1 MAQESRLVVVID
13 SQNAERN
20 ARNLGNELVS
30 IERKGEFASKSM
42 DSLSVATR
50 ALAGHMA
57 GLVTVGAAISKM
69 DTYTGLQNRLKLVT
83 NNQAELNKAT
93 EDTFQI
99 AQKTYSA
106 WDSVLQVYQRFSDNA
121 KTLNLTMDDTARL
134 TETVS
139 KAVAISGAS
148 AEAADAALV
157 QFGQALASGTLRGEE
172 LNSVMEQTPALA
184 KAIAKGMGIT
194 VGELRSV
201 AAEGKITSQEIVKAL
216 RNVQD
221 EVDALFAKT
230 DITIGQSLTL
240 LNNEITKF
248 VGEAGK
254 GSGAAQALSGSIQLL
269 ANNLNLIADSAFAI
283 GIGLMTK
290 AVLTKTVAVQAS
302 IAASTK
308 QVFAT
313 IAERNANIAAAK
325 AEVESAL
332 AEAQSTQVTLTN
344 IKATHAQ
351 IMAEIELEKVRL
363 KAQITEQ
370 GRTATI
376 TRMAQLGRLQAQV
389 ALEVA
394 AAETAQ
400 SASSARLSAAL
411 TAQSVA
417 TSRLALAKS
426 ALMAIFSPMGLAI
439 AATAA
444 SFYLLSSSSDEV
456 KESLATQS
464 DSVSDLTD
472 KYIKLNTVQALTEGV
487 RLRKEIEQQ
496 NDAIDDASGAI
507 KRFAYIQKE
516 LFKLSGSDYEDYQN
530 AIKSIATGASDAG
543 DLLKKM
549 ISSGRFSQTQ
559 IDKLIEFSSAVAESK
574 NKIEQGNTALKLLNA
589 TSGQHVEV
597 TAESIK
603 QLTIQTNLTK
613 VATQNFTDMK
623 TQMLDSLRAQ
633 VEFIRLN
640 GGSEEQVKSL
650 NKVIQAYSLNQI
662 SATDAVSKF
671 NSTAKVPVD
680 NIKKLQEYAIKTDQS
695 KIALNQANAEL
706 KKQNDLRNEYLKQH
720 QTVLGAQQGETNE
733 LNNQVAAQEKLN
745 KLRDNANKDN
755 LKNDFLIKNTKA
767 FGGGEKGLDKARAA
781 SEFYTDNKIPMTRSL
796 TGQEYAI
803 FEAWYKK
810 QKEVKDLQE
819 SISESTRKQT
829 KEVEKQT
836 KEAAKQAVLLAG
848 NDEKSRNM
856 LRVYLA
862 FRNAGLGDKQ
872 ARVMTAQVGR
882 ETDFRNEA
890 MFGSHKDA
898 NNGYTNTGFLSW
910 QKSRSTKLMQSLQG
924 QGVLDKNGKIQQ
936 TQDALDAM
944 AKHAVQEAMT
954 DKSYSKSKAALLNDD
969 LDYRSLERIVAK
981 NLVGWDYDGKKL
993 GKAKASQ
1000 HLAKQD
1006 SYYNQLSKILGD
1018 NPEAVSKAIGDLSKL
1033 EDEAYKARAKT
1044 LEEVKQLQ
1052 ATYDS
1057 ETVARSKKREEE
1069 INKAT
1074 ILGQSNLI
1082 PKINERYDAEDKLA
1096 QKQFDFEVN
1105 GYKWTEEQKLDYT
1118 YETNSLRL
1126 VAEGKLSEDQRKVA
1140 LDGLKLQKQ
1149 QELGLLKLAQE
1160 QRLFQARLS
1169 LLSETQAMQERYR
1182 LEREEIHKNTKLS
1195 IEERQKL
1202 IALSKANQDKET
1214 RDKVNNAV
1222 QNWGGIQADMN
1233 GTGEFFRQDQE
1244 RFSRLNA
1251 ANDLADSQFAAT
1263 DLNEQNS
1270 LDGLNAQFEAGLI
1283 KQQDYE
1289 NQKTAIIQAAQD
1301 QRNQIAAEHA
1311 KNVQDIEDK
1320 YQQDRLNTQI
1330 AFGGQMMGSLT
1341 SMFGSMFG
1349 EQSKAYKIM
1358 FAADK
1363 AYAIA
1368 AAGIAI
1374 QQNIAAAS
1382 KAGFPL
1388 NIPLI
1393 AGAVAQGAS
1402 IIANIRA
1409 IKDQGFADGG
1419 YTGSGRKY
1427 EPAGIVHKGE
1437 VVWSQEDIKRWGGV
1451 GLVENM
1457 RKSANPEA
1465 FINNHA
1471 INNTSAENVF
1481 NRSFLSSKA
1490 FNDNQNISN
1499 IFNRPTRE
1507 NQIIVNAF
1515 KPSKDAASRSEDV
1528 QSITN
1533 QYAGNNTS
1541 FSEVLDKSIQSSK
1554 SFNASKSIISSLS
1567 NSKVLN
1573 SNVSNSTVQNAEKE
1587 LLKEVSIFKDNGFAD
1602 GGYTGKGKKYE
1613 IAGAVH
1619 KGEIV
1624 WSQDDIKK
1632 WGGVDKVE
1640 QMRRATSPE
1649 SFVSNYAQNHT
1660 TFESILNRAN
1670 QSSRIFNQSKEISN
1684 IFNKSVQDDQII
1696 YKGNGNV
1703 PTSATSDLYHD
1714 GKVYFSSN
1722 GLVQDRSNL
1731 DDVQDFTLGR
1741 TSRPQAEIMPSIEP
1755 STPTINFKIEVI
1767 NQVSGATVE
1776 AEQLDEQTVRIIV
1789 TDELDKQL
1797 PRKVPKLVS
1806 DQIANPNSTISRSLT
1821 ENTTARRNRT

>member
-1 MAQESRLVVVID
+1 MAQESRLVVVVD
-13 SQNAERN
+13 SQNAVRN
-20 ARNLGNELVS
+20 AKALADEMSKITEKGDSATRTSKELGNQINITNNIVQKFNTTVNNSSSVVSKTSEVTKQATQQVQKYGQEIKTTTQELDKQ
-30 IERKGEFASKSM
+30 EKSAR
-42 DSLSVATR
+42 SYSTAIKS
-50 ALAGHMA
+50 LAGYMA
-57 GLVTVGAAISKM
+57 GLVTINAAINNM

-184 KAIAKGMGIT
+184 KAIAQGMGIT
-194 VGELRSV
+194 VGELRSI
-201 AAEGKITSQEIVKAL
+201 AAEGKITSQAIVKAL
-216 RNVQD
+216 RTVESD
-221 EVDALFAKT
+221 VDALFAKT

-254 GSGAAQALSGSIQLL
+254 GSGAAQVLAGSIQTL
-269 ANNLNLIADSAFAI
+269 ASNLDLIADGALVV
-283 GIGLMTK
+283 GIGYITRAILMKST
-290 AVLTKTVAVQAS
+290 AVKEGMTSTLASRQAS
-302 IAASTK
+302 VLNAQAEYAEATAAL
-308 QVFAT
+308 
-313 IAERNANIAAAK
+313 NAAK
-325 AEVESAL
+325 AHL
-332 AEAQSTQVTLTN
+332 ANVR
-344 IKATHAQ
+344 ATS
-351 IMAEIELEKVRL
+351 
-363 KAQITEQ
+363 
-370 GRTATI
+370 
-376 TRMAQLGRLQAQV
+376 
-389 ALEVA
+389 
-394 AAETAQ
+394 AETQ
-400 SASSARLSAAL
+400 
-411 TAQSVA
+411 
-417 TSRLALAKS
+417 AK
-426 ALMAIFSPMGLAI
+426 FG
-439 AATAA
+439 ATAA
-444 SFYLLSSSSDEV
+444 
-456 KESLATQS
+456 ATRYAQAQAA
-464 DSVSDLTD
+464 VTAATNVQTAAQ
-472 KYIKLNTVQALTEGV
+472 IKLNTATLIAGRLAKGAFGLIGGWAGVATLGVMGLAAAYSYFNNKAEEAKQKLAEQAKVAEKADEELKKLTGNDKAKAVNDLTTAFNKQNEALEKSSRAVGSALIDIENYARGNREVEKISQEARTGTISYTEAIERLNKIKLPADLYENLKKQAAQYDENASKASLSAEKLKLFGV
-487 RLRKEIEQQ
+487 EVSLAGNK
-496 NDAIDDASGAI
+496 A
-507 KRFAYIQKE
+507 
-516 LFKLSGSDYEDYQN
+516 QN
-530 AIKSIATGASDAG
+530 AAAQHQKQADA
-543 DLLKKM
+543 L
-549 ISSGRFSQTQ
+549 
-559 IDKLIEFSSAVAESK
+559 
-574 NKIEQGNTALKLLNA
+574 GNTATEAEKATKALQDYQAKQKDSVIDSIYKSGWLDKGYTVAQANAILELQKAKGMSAILSKDEIDSALRNLKIIEAQQEREDKLTEAKRKQTQEIEKQAKLTKRLVGISGQSGIGTGPHLDVRYGGSMSGQKVSNEHLARLQAGGKPLSSYKISSNYGPRQAPTKGASSFHKGIDFSMPEGTPITTNVAVKDIKTWYDSKGGGYVSEVIFEDGVSLKLLHQSPKMQSKVKGGASKGSDKAAGDIQSQLDRQLDAQRSLEN
-589 TSGQHVEV
+589 EV
-597 TAESIK
+597 ASEVQRIQNNLKVRLEDVDKAGFSPERTAEIK
-603 QLTIQTNLTK
+603 
-613 VATQNFTDMK
+613 
-623 TQMLDSLRAQ
+623 
-633 VEFIRLN
+633 
-640 GGSEEQVKSL
+640 
-650 NKVIQAYSLNQI
+650 
-662 SATDAVSKF
+662 
-671 NSTAKVPVD
+671 
-680 NIKKLQEYAIKTDQS
+680 
-695 KIALNQANAEL
+695 AEL
-706 KKQNDLRNEYLKQH
+706 QRRADND
-720 QTVLGAQQGETNE
+720 V
-733 LNNQVAAQEKLN
+733 
-745 KLRDNANKDN
+745 D
-755 LKNDFLIKNTKA
+755 I
-767 FGGGEKGLDKARAA
+767 
-781 SEFYTDNKIPMTRSL
+781 
-796 TGQEYAI
+796 
-803 FEAWYKK
+803 
-810 QKEVKDLQE
+810 
-819 SISESTRKQT
+819 
-829 KEVEKQT
+829 
-836 KEAAKQAVLLAG
+836 AKQAI
-848 NDEKSRNM
+848 R
-856 LRVYLA
+856 
-862 FRNAGLGDKQ
+862 
-872 ARVMTAQVGR
+872 
-882 ETDFRNEA
+882 
-890 MFGSHKDA
+890 
-898 NNGYTNTGFLSW
+898 
-910 QKSRSTKLMQSLQG
+910 
-924 QGVLDKNGKIQQ
+924 
-936 TQDALDAM
+936 
-944 AKHAVQEAMT
+944 
-954 DKSYSKSKAALLNDD
+954 
-969 LDYRSLERIVAK
+969 
-981 NLVGWDYDGKKL
+981 
-993 GKAKASQ
+993 
-1000 HLAKQD
+1000 
-1006 SYYNQLSKILGD
+1006 
-1018 NPEAVSKAIGDLSKL
+1018 SKL
-1033 EDEAYKARAKT
+1033 EDYK
-1044 LEEVKQLQ
+1044 EF
-1052 ATYDS
+1052 
-1057 ETVARSKKREEE
+1057 
-1069 INKAT
+1069 
-1074 ILGQSNLI
+1074 
-1082 PKINERYDAEDKLA
+1082 
-1096 QKQFDFEVN
+1096 QK
-1105 GYKWTEEQKLDYT
+1105 TEEQLLEESFNRKKFNAAHDI
-1118 YETNSLRL
+1118 E
-1126 VAEGKLSEDQRKVA
+1126 LSKSEQKQA
-1140 LDGLKLQKQ
+1140 IELLEQQKQ

-1182 LEREEIHKNTKLS
+1182 LEREEILKNTKLS

-1233 GTGEFFRQDQE
+1233 GTSEFFRQDQE

-1251 ANDLADSQFAAT
+1251 ANDLADSQYAAT
-1263 DLNEQNS
+1263 DLDEKNG
-1270 LDGLNAQFEAGLI
+1270 LDNLNAQMEAGLI
-1283 KQQDYE
+1283 KQQDFE
-1289 NQKTAIIQAAQD
+1289 NRKTAIIQAAQD
-1301 QRNQIAAEHA
+1301 QRNQIAAEYA
-1311 KNVQDIEDK
+1311 QNAQDIEDK
-1320 YQQDRLNTQI
+1320 YQQDRLNTII
-1330 AFGGQMMGSLT
+1330 AFGGNMMGSLT

-1382 KAGFPL
+1382 KVGFPL
-1388 NIPLI
+1388 NLPLI

-1419 YTGSGRKY
+1419 YTGSGGKY

-1437 VVWSQEDIKRWGGV
+1437 VVWSQEDIRRWGGV

-1499 IFNRPTRE
+1499 IFNQPTRE

-1731 DDVQDFTLGR
+1731 EDVQDFTISQA
-1741 TSRPQAEIMPSIEP
+1741 SRPQAEIMPSIEP

-1789 TDELDKQL
+1789 KDELDKQL
-1797 PRKVPKLVS
+1797 PRTVPKLVS

>member
-1 MAQESRLVVVID
+1 MAQEARLVIVID
-13 SQNAERN
+13 SER
-20 ARNLGNELVS
+20 AKRTAQDLSVELDS
-30 IERKGEFASKSM
+30 ITKKGDFASKSM
-42 DSLSVATR
+42 DRMSVATR
-50 ALAGHMA
+50 ALAGYMA
-57 GLVTVGAAISKM
+57 GLLTVGSAISKM

-83 NNQAELNKAT
+83 NNQVELNKAT
-93 EDTFQI
+93 EDTFRI

-216 RNVQD
+216 KNVQD

-400 SASSARLSAAL
+400 SAASSRLSAAL

-549 ISSGRFSQTQ
+549 ISSGRFSQNQ

-589 TSGQHVEV
+589 TSRQHVEV

-671 NSTAKVPVD
+671 NSTAKIPAE
-680 NIKKLQEYAIKTDQS
+680 NIKGLQDHATKTDQS

-720 QTVLGAQQGETNE
+720 QTVLAAQQGETNE

-745 KLRDNANKDN
+745 KLRDNANKDI

-796 TGQEYAI
+796 TSQEAAI

-810 QKEVKDLQE
+810 QKEAKDLQE
-819 SISESTRKQT
+819 SITESSRKQT
-829 KEVEKQT
+829 KESEKKLKITQAELEVA
-836 KEAAKQAVLLAG
+836 KRSAALIESSGLGKYAESKGIPSSVIAGLLAQESQG
-848 NDEKSRNM
+848 IREAKSHTGAIGYFQTTSGYRKQNNMSVADSYDLEKSGKIVIDNIAK
-856 LRVYLA
+856 VYEKTGDLA
-862 FRNAGLGDKQ
+862 QAILSHNAGEGG
-872 ARVMTAQVGR
+872 ARQFTKTGKVKGSA
-882 ETDFRNEA
+882 ERNKEV
-890 MFGSHKDA
+890 SQ
-898 NNGYTNTGFLSW
+898 Y
-910 QKSRSTKLMQSLQG
+910 
-924 QGVLDKNGKIQQ
+924 
-936 TQDALDAM
+936 
-944 AKHAVQEAMT
+944 
-954 DKSYSKSKAALLNDD
+954 
-969 LDYRSLERIVAK
+969 VAK
-981 NLVGWDYDGKKL
+981 VSRYSDIIAGGVGKGGLSDGDSDRAY
-993 GKAKASQ
+993 GKQ
-1000 HLAKQD
+1000 
-1006 SYYNQLSKILGD
+1006 I
-1018 NPEAVSKAIGDLSKL
+1018 
-1033 EDEAYKARAKT
+1033 KAR
-1044 LEEVKQLQ
+1044 LELVKQGLNLQ
-1052 ATYDS
+1052 EQYEEEQAKRTK
-1057 ETVARSKKREEE
+1057 ARNEE
-1069 INKAT
+1069 INLAQQT
-1074 ILGQSNLI
+1074 GQTALI
-1082 PKINERYDAEDKLA
+1082 PKIKERYKAQDELAKL
-1096 QKQFDFEVN
+1096 QQDFEVN
-1105 GYKWTEEQKLDYT
+1105 GYKWTEKQKLEYT

-1140 LDGLKLQKQ
+1140 LGGLELQKQ

-1160 QRLFQARLS
+1160 QRLFQAEQFMLGEMERIKKRYALEYDEIS
-1169 LLSETQAMQERYR
+1169 KITDLEERRRKMSAFQADFIRNGVGNPTIDQYDTSSQFLKSTNYTKPKQTNMQVLDEDYAQTYQKLKDNLAAVLESEKASYQER
-1182 LEREEIHKNTKLS
+1182 LEA
-1195 IEERQKL
+1195 ERVFKEARQQMDNEYHL
-1202 IALSKANQDKET
+1202 KAIDARKADHDSQLQLYSQMISSASST
-1214 RDKVNNAV
+1214 
-1222 QNWGGIQADMN
+1222 WGGLTQIVKDAR
-1233 GTGEFFRQDQE
+1233 GEN
-1244 RFSRLNA
+1244 SRSFKAMFIAQQSFAIASAIISAHL
-1251 ANDLADSQFAAT
+1251 AAT
-1263 DLNEQNS
+1263 QVAADATIPFFGAKIAASTAMLAMGYAN
-1270 LDGLNAQFEAGLI
+1270 AGLI
-1283 KQQDYE
+1283 
-1289 NQKTAIIQAAQD
+1289 A
-1301 QRNQIAAEHA
+1301 
-1311 KNVQDIEDK
+1311 
-1320 YQQDRLNTQI
+1320 
-1330 AFGGQMMGSLT
+1330 GQT
-1341 SMFGSMFG
+1341 
-1349 EQSKAYKIM
+1349 I
-1358 FAADK
+1358 
-1363 AYAIA
+1363 
-1368 AAGIAI
+1368 
-1374 QQNIAAAS
+1374 
-1382 KAGFPL
+1382 AGF
-1388 NIPLI
+1388 
-1393 AGAVAQGAS
+1393 S
-1402 IIANIRA
+1402 
-1409 IKDQGFADGG
+1409 DGG
-1419 YTGSGRKY
+1419 FTGSGGKY
-1427 EPAGIVHKGE
+1427 QPAGIVHKGE
-1437 VVWSQEDIKRWGGV
+1437 IVWSQEDIKRWGGV
-1451 GLVENM
+1451 GLVEKM

-1465 FINNHA
+1465 FLNN
-1471 INNTSAENVF
+1471 
-1481 NRSFLSSKA
+1481 
-1490 FNDNQNISN
+1490 
-1499 IFNRPTRE
+1499 
-1507 NQIIVNAF
+1507 
-1515 KPSKDAASRSEDV
+1515 
-1528 QSITN
+1528 
-1533 QYAGNNTS
+1533 
-1541 FSEVLDKSIQSSK
+1541 
-1554 SFNASKSIISSLS
+1554 NAS
-1567 NSKVLN
+1567 
-1573 SNVSNSTVQNAEKE
+1573 
-1587 LLKEVSIFKDNGFAD
+1587 AD
-1602 GGYTGKGKKYE
+1602 S
-1613 IAGAVH
+1613 V
-1619 KGEIV
+1619 
-1624 WSQDDIKK
+1624 
-1632 WGGVDKVE
+1632 
-1640 QMRRATSPE
+1640 MRRAMMSSNAFIE
-1649 SFVSNYAQNHT
+1649 SQKQAD
-1660 TFESILNRAN
+1660 
-1670 QSSRIFNQSKEISN
+1670 IFNQP
-1684 IFNKSVQDDQII
+1684 VQDTQII
-1696 YKGNGNV
+1696 YKGNRDTPKLASSGN
-1703 PTSATSDLYHD
+1703 SDLFHD

-1731 DDVQDFTLGR
+1731 DDVQDFTLGS

-1755 STPTINFKIEVI
+1755 ASPTINFKIEVI

-1789 TDELDKQL
+1789 KDELDKQL
-1797 PRKVPKLVS
+1797 PRTVPKLVS

>member
-1 MAQESRLVVVID
+1 MAQEARLVIVID
-13 SQNAERN
+13 SER
-20 ARNLGNELVS
+20 AKRTAQDLSVELDS
-30 IERKGEFASKSM
+30 ITKKGDFASKSM
-42 DSLSVATR
+42 DRMSVATR
-50 ALAGHMA
+50 ALAGYMA
-57 GLVTVGAAISKM
+57 GLLTVGSAISKM

-83 NNQAELNKAT
+83 NNQVELNKAT
-93 EDTFQI
+93 EDTFRI

-216 RNVQD
+216 KNVQD

-400 SASSARLSAAL
+400 SAASSRLSAAL

-549 ISSGRFSQTQ
+549 ISSGRFSQNQ

-589 TSGQHVEV
+589 TSRQHVEV

-671 NSTAKVPVD
+671 NSTAKIPAE
-680 NIKKLQEYAIKTDQS
+680 NIKGLQDHATKTDQS

-720 QTVLGAQQGETNE
+720 QTVLAAQQGETNE

-745 KLRDNANKDN
+745 KLRDNANKDI

-796 TGQEYAI
+796 TSQEAAI

-810 QKEVKDLQE
+810 QKEAKDLQE
-819 SISESTRKQT
+819 SITESSRKQT
-829 KEVEKQT
+829 KESEKKLKITQAELEVA
-836 KEAAKQAVLLAG
+836 KRSAALIESSGLGKYAESKGIPSSVIAGLLAQESQG
-848 NDEKSRNM
+848 IREAKSHTGAIGYFQTTSGYRKQNNMSVADSYDLEKSGKIVIDNIAK
-856 LRVYLA
+856 VYEKTGDLA
-862 FRNAGLGDKQ
+862 QAILSHNAGEGG
-872 ARVMTAQVGR
+872 ARQFTKTGKVKGSA
-882 ETDFRNEA
+882 ERNKEV
-890 MFGSHKDA
+890 SQ
-898 NNGYTNTGFLSW
+898 Y
-910 QKSRSTKLMQSLQG
+910 
-924 QGVLDKNGKIQQ
+924 
-936 TQDALDAM
+936 
-944 AKHAVQEAMT
+944 
-954 DKSYSKSKAALLNDD
+954 
-969 LDYRSLERIVAK
+969 VAK
-981 NLVGWDYDGKKL
+981 VSRYSDIIAGGVGKGGLSDGDSDRAY
-993 GKAKASQ
+993 GKQ
-1000 HLAKQD
+1000 
-1006 SYYNQLSKILGD
+1006 I
-1018 NPEAVSKAIGDLSKL
+1018 
-1033 EDEAYKARAKT
+1033 KAR
-1044 LEEVKQLQ
+1044 LELVKQGLNLQ
-1052 ATYDS
+1052 EQYEEEQAKRTK
-1057 ETVARSKKREEE
+1057 ARNEE
-1069 INKAT
+1069 INLAQQT
-1074 ILGQSNLI
+1074 GQTALI
-1082 PKINERYDAEDKLA
+1082 PKIKERYKAQDELAKL
-1096 QKQFDFEVN
+1096 QQDFEVN
-1105 GYKWTEEQKLDYT
+1105 GYKWTEKQKLEYT

-1140 LDGLKLQKQ
+1140 LGGLELQKQ

-1160 QRLFQARLS
+1160 QRLFQAEQFMLGEMERIKKRYALEYDEIS
-1169 LLSETQAMQERYR
+1169 KITDLEERRRKMSAFQADFIRNGVGNPTIDQYDTSSQFLKSTNYTKPKQTNMQVLDEDYAQTYQKLKDNLAAVLESEKASYQER
-1182 LEREEIHKNTKLS
+1182 LEA
-1195 IEERQKL
+1195 ERVFKEARQQMDNEYHL
-1202 IALSKANQDKET
+1202 KAIDARKADHDSQLQLYSQMISSASST
-1214 RDKVNNAV
+1214 
-1222 QNWGGIQADMN
+1222 WGGLTQIVKDAR
-1233 GTGEFFRQDQE
+1233 GEN
-1244 RFSRLNA
+1244 SRSFKAMFIAQQSFAIASAIISAHL
-1251 ANDLADSQFAAT
+1251 AAT
-1263 DLNEQNS
+1263 QVAADATIPFFGAKIAASTAMLAMGYAN
-1270 LDGLNAQFEAGLI
+1270 AGLI
-1283 KQQDYE
+1283 
-1289 NQKTAIIQAAQD
+1289 A
-1301 QRNQIAAEHA
+1301 
-1311 KNVQDIEDK
+1311 
-1320 YQQDRLNTQI
+1320 
-1330 AFGGQMMGSLT
+1330 GQT
-1341 SMFGSMFG
+1341 
-1349 EQSKAYKIM
+1349 I
-1358 FAADK
+1358 
-1363 AYAIA
+1363 
-1368 AAGIAI
+1368 
-1374 QQNIAAAS
+1374 
-1382 KAGFPL
+1382 AGF
-1388 NIPLI
+1388 
-1393 AGAVAQGAS
+1393 S
-1402 IIANIRA
+1402 
-1409 IKDQGFADGG
+1409 DGG
-1419 YTGSGRKY
+1419 FTGSGGKY
-1427 EPAGIVHKGE
+1427 QPAGIVHKGE
-1437 VVWSQEDIKRWGGV
+1437 IVWSQEDIKRWGGV
-1451 GLVENM
+1451 GLVEKM

-1465 FINNHA
+1465 FLNN
-1471 INNTSAENVF
+1471 
-1481 NRSFLSSKA
+1481 
-1490 FNDNQNISN
+1490 
-1499 IFNRPTRE
+1499 
-1507 NQIIVNAF
+1507 
-1515 KPSKDAASRSEDV
+1515 
-1528 QSITN
+1528 
-1533 QYAGNNTS
+1533 
-1541 FSEVLDKSIQSSK
+1541 
-1554 SFNASKSIISSLS
+1554 NAS
-1567 NSKVLN
+1567 
-1573 SNVSNSTVQNAEKE
+1573 
-1587 LLKEVSIFKDNGFAD
+1587 AD
-1602 GGYTGKGKKYE
+1602 S
-1613 IAGAVH
+1613 V
-1619 KGEIV
+1619 
-1624 WSQDDIKK
+1624 
-1632 WGGVDKVE
+1632 
-1640 QMRRATSPE
+1640 MRRAMMSSNAFIE
-1649 SFVSNYAQNHT
+1649 SQK
-1660 TFESILNRAN
+1660 
-1670 QSSRIFNQSKEISN
+1670 QSDIFNQP
-1684 IFNKSVQDDQII
+1684 VQDTQII
-1696 YKGNGNV
+1696 YKGNRSV
-1703 PTSATSDLYHD
+1703 PITSSSASSDL
-1714 GKVYFSSN
+1714 
-1722 GLVQDRSNL
+1722 
-1731 DDVQDFTLGR
+1731 
-1741 TSRPQAEIMPSIEP
+1741 
-1755 STPTINFKIEVI
+1755 
-1767 NQVSGATVE
+1767 
-1776 AEQLDEQTVRIIV
+1776 
-1789 TDELDKQL
+1789 
-1797 PRKVPKLVS
+1797 
-1806 DQIANPNSTISRSLT
+1806 
-1821 ENTTARRNRT
+1821 

>member
-1 MAQESRLVVVID
+1 
-13 SQNAERN
+13 
-20 ARNLGNELVS
+20 
-30 IERKGEFASKSM
+30 
-42 DSLSVATR
+42 
-50 ALAGHMA
+50 
-57 GLVTVGAAISKM
+57 
-69 DTYTGLQNRLKLVT
+69 
-83 NNQAELNKAT
+83 
-93 EDTFQI
+93 
-99 AQKTYSA
+99 
-106 WDSVLQVYQRFSDNA
+106 
-121 KTLNLTMDDTARL
+121 
-134 TETVS
+134 
-139 KAVAISGAS
+139 
-148 AEAADAALV
+148 
-157 QFGQALASGTLRGEE
+157 
-172 LNSVMEQTPALA
+172 
-184 KAIAKGMGIT
+184 
-194 VGELRSV
+194 
-201 AAEGKITSQEIVKAL
+201 AEGKITSQEIVKAL
-216 RNVQD
+216 KNVQD

-400 SASSARLSAAL
+400 SAASSRLSAAL

-549 ISSGRFSQTQ
+549 ISSGRFSQNQ

-589 TSGQHVEV
+589 TSRQHVEV

-671 NSTAKVPVD
+671 NSTAKIPAE
-680 NIKKLQEYAIKTDQS
+680 NIKGLQDHATKTDQS

-720 QTVLGAQQGETNE
+720 QTVLAAQQGETNE

-745 KLRDNANKDN
+745 KLRDNANKDI

-796 TGQEYAI
+796 TSQEAAI

-810 QKEVKDLQE
+810 QKEAKDLQE
-819 SISESTRKQT
+819 SITESSRKQT
-829 KEVEKQT
+829 KESEKKLKITQAELEVA
-836 KEAAKQAVLLAG
+836 KRSAALIESSGLGKYAESKGIPSSVIAGLLAQESQG
-848 NDEKSRNM
+848 IREAKSHTGAIGYFQTTSGYRKQNNMSVADSYDLEKSGKIVIDNIAK
-856 LRVYLA
+856 VYEKTGDLA
-862 FRNAGLGDKQ
+862 QAILSHNAGEGG
-872 ARVMTAQVGR
+872 ARQFTKTGKVKGSA
-882 ETDFRNEA
+882 ERNKEV
-890 MFGSHKDA
+890 SQ
-898 NNGYTNTGFLSW
+898 Y
-910 QKSRSTKLMQSLQG
+910 
-924 QGVLDKNGKIQQ
+924 
-936 TQDALDAM
+936 
-944 AKHAVQEAMT
+944 
-954 DKSYSKSKAALLNDD
+954 
-969 LDYRSLERIVAK
+969 VAK
-981 NLVGWDYDGKKL
+981 VSRYSDIIAGGVGKGGLSDGDSDRAY
-993 GKAKASQ
+993 GKQ
-1000 HLAKQD
+1000 
-1006 SYYNQLSKILGD
+1006 I
-1018 NPEAVSKAIGDLSKL
+1018 
-1033 EDEAYKARAKT
+1033 KAR
-1044 LEEVKQLQ
+1044 LELVKQGLNLQ
-1052 ATYDS
+1052 EQYEEEQAKRTK
-1057 ETVARSKKREEE
+1057 ARNEE
-1069 INKAT
+1069 INLAQQT
-1074 ILGQSNLI
+1074 GQTALI
-1082 PKINERYDAEDKLA
+1082 PKIKERYKAQDELAKL
-1096 QKQFDFEVN
+1096 QQDFEVN
-1105 GYKWTEEQKLDYT
+1105 GYKWTEKQKLEYT

-1140 LDGLKLQKQ
+1140 LGGLELQKQ

-1160 QRLFQARLS
+1160 QRLFQAEQFMLGEMERIKKRYALEYDEIS
-1169 LLSETQAMQERYR
+1169 KITDLEERRRKMSAFQADFIRNGVGNPTIDQYDTSSQFLKSTNYTKPKQTNMQVLDEDYAQTYQKLKDNLAAVLESEKASYQER
-1182 LEREEIHKNTKLS
+1182 LEA
-1195 IEERQKL
+1195 ERVFKEARQQMDNEYHL
-1202 IALSKANQDKET
+1202 KAIDARKADHDSQLQLYSQMISSASST
-1214 RDKVNNAV
+1214 
-1222 QNWGGIQADMN
+1222 WGGLTQIVKDAR
-1233 GTGEFFRQDQE
+1233 GEN
-1244 RFSRLNA
+1244 SRSFKAMFIAQQSFAIASAIISAHL
-1251 ANDLADSQFAAT
+1251 AAT
-1263 DLNEQNS
+1263 QVAADATIPFFGAKIAASTAMLAMGYAN
-1270 LDGLNAQFEAGLI
+1270 AGLI
-1283 KQQDYE
+1283 
-1289 NQKTAIIQAAQD
+1289 A
-1301 QRNQIAAEHA
+1301 
-1311 KNVQDIEDK
+1311 
-1320 YQQDRLNTQI
+1320 
-1330 AFGGQMMGSLT
+1330 GQT
-1341 SMFGSMFG
+1341 
-1349 EQSKAYKIM
+1349 I
-1358 FAADK
+1358 
-1363 AYAIA
+1363 
-1368 AAGIAI
+1368 
-1374 QQNIAAAS
+1374 
-1382 KAGFPL
+1382 AGF
-1388 NIPLI
+1388 
-1393 AGAVAQGAS
+1393 S
-1402 IIANIRA
+1402 
-1409 IKDQGFADGG
+1409 DGG
-1419 YTGSGRKY
+1419 FTGSGGKY
-1427 EPAGIVHKGE
+1427 QPAGIVHKGE
-1437 VVWSQEDIKRWGGV
+1437 IVWSQEDIKRWGGV
-1451 GLVENM
+1451 GLVEKM

-1465 FINNHA
+1465 FLNN
-1471 INNTSAENVF
+1471 
-1481 NRSFLSSKA
+1481 
-1490 FNDNQNISN
+1490 
-1499 IFNRPTRE
+1499 
-1507 NQIIVNAF
+1507 
-1515 KPSKDAASRSEDV
+1515 
-1528 QSITN
+1528 
-1533 QYAGNNTS
+1533 
-1541 FSEVLDKSIQSSK
+1541 
-1554 SFNASKSIISSLS
+1554 NAS
-1567 NSKVLN
+1567 
-1573 SNVSNSTVQNAEKE
+1573 
-1587 LLKEVSIFKDNGFAD
+1587 AD
-1602 GGYTGKGKKYE
+1602 S
-1613 IAGAVH
+1613 V
-1619 KGEIV
+1619 
-1624 WSQDDIKK
+1624 
-1632 WGGVDKVE
+1632 
-1640 QMRRATSPE
+1640 MRRAMMSSNAFIE
-1649 SFVSNYAQNHT
+1649 SQK
-1660 TFESILNRAN
+1660 
-1670 QSSRIFNQSKEISN
+1670 QSDIFNQP
-1684 IFNKSVQDDQII
+1684 VQDTQII
-1696 YKGNGNV
+1696 YKGNRSV
-1703 PTSATSDLYHD
+1703 PITSSSASSDLFHD

-1741 TSRPQAEIMPSIEP
+1741 TSRPQAEIMPSIEQ
-1755 STPTINFKIEVI
+1755 SSPTINFKIEVV

-1776 AEQLDEQTVRIIV
+1776 AEQLDEKTVRIIV

-1821 ENTTARRNRT
+1821 ENTTARRNR

>member
-1 MAQESRLVVVID
+1 MAQESRLVIVID

-201 AAEGKITSQEIVKAL
+201 AGEGKITSQEIVKAL
-216 RNVQD
+216 RNVESD
-221 EVDALFAKT
+221 VDALFAKT
-230 DITIGQSLTL
+230 DITIRQSLTL

-254 GSGAAQALSGSIQLL
+254 GSGAAQVLAGSVQTL
-269 ANNLNLIADSAFAI
+269 ASNLDLIADGALVV
-283 GIGLMTK
+283 GIGYITRAILMKSAAIKEGMASTL
-290 AVLTKTVAVQAS
+290 ASRQAS
-302 IAASTK
+302 VLNAQAEYAEATAAL
-308 QVFAT
+308 
-313 IAERNANIAAAK
+313 NAAK
-325 AEVESAL
+325 AHL
-332 AEAQSTQVTLTN
+332 ANVRATN
-344 IKATHAQ
+344 
-351 IMAEIELEKVRL
+351 
-363 KAQITEQ
+363 
-370 GRTATI
+370 
-376 TRMAQLGRLQAQV
+376 
-389 ALEVA
+389 
-394 AAETAQ
+394 AETQ
-400 SASSARLSAAL
+400 
-411 TAQSVA
+411 
-417 TSRLALAKS
+417 AK
-426 ALMAIFSPMGLAI
+426 FG
-439 AATAA
+439 ATAA
-444 SFYLLSSSSDEV
+444 
-456 KESLATQS
+456 ATRYAQAQAA
-464 DSVSDLTD
+464 VTAATNAQTAAQ
-472 KYIKLNTVQALTEGV
+472 IKLNTATSIAGRLAKGAFGLIGGWAGVATLGVMGLAAAYSYFNNKAEEAKQKLAEQAKVAEKADEELKKLTGNDKAKAVNDLTTAFNAQNKALEKSSRAVGSALIDIENYARGNREV
-487 RLRKEIEQQ
+487 EKISQEARTGTISYTEAIERLNKIKLPTDLYENLKKQAAQ
-496 NDAIDDASGAI
+496 YDDNASKASLS
-507 KRFAYIQKE
+507 AE
-516 LFKLSGSDYEDYQN
+516 KLKLLRVEVKLGGNEAQN
-530 AIKSIATGASDAG
+530 AAIQHQKQADA
-543 DLLKKM
+543 L
-549 ISSGRFSQTQ
+549 
-559 IDKLIEFSSAVAESK
+559 
-574 NKIEQGNTALKLLNA
+574 GNTATEAEKA
-589 TSGQHVEV
+589 TKALQDYQAKQKDSVIDSIYKSGWLDKGY
-597 TAESIK
+597 T
-603 QLTIQTNLTK
+603 
-613 VATQNFTDMK
+613 VA
-623 TQMLDSLRAQ
+623 
-633 VEFIRLN
+633 
-640 GGSEEQVKSL
+640 
-650 NKVIQAYSLNQI
+650 
-662 SATDAVSKF
+662 
-671 NSTAKVPVD
+671 
-680 NIKKLQEYAIKTDQS
+680 
-695 KIALNQANAEL
+695 QANAILEL
-706 KKQNDLRNEYLKQH
+706 QKAKGMSAILSKDEIDSALRNLKIIEE
-720 QTVLGAQQGETNE
+720 QQERE
-733 LNNQVAAQEKLN
+733 DKL
-745 KLRDNANKDN
+745 
-755 LKNDFLIKNTKA
+755 T
-767 FGGGEKGLDKARAA
+767 
-781 SEFYTDNKIPMTRSL
+781 
-796 TGQEYAI
+796 
-803 FEAWYKK
+803 EAK
-810 QKEVKDLQE
+810 
-819 SISESTRKQT
+819 R
-829 KEVEKQT
+829 KQT

-848 NDEKSRNM
+848 NNEQARNM
-856 LRVYLA
+856 LRVYQS

-981 NLVGWDYDGKKL
+981 NFVGWDYDGKKL

-1018 NPEAVSKAIGDLSKL
+1018 NPEAASKAIGDLSKF

-1082 PKINERYDAEDKLA
+1082 PKINERYDAEDKLS

-1182 LEREEIHKNTKLS
+1182 LEREEILKNTKLS

-1214 RDKVNNAV
+1214 RDKVNNAA

-1301 QRNQIAAEHA
+1301 QRNQIAAEYA
-1311 KNVQDIEDK
+1311 KNAQDIEDK

-1419 YTGSGRKY
+1419 YTGSGGKY

-1437 VVWSQEDIKRWGGV
+1437 VVWSQEDIRRWGGV

-1471 INNTSAENVF
+1471 QNNTSIENVF

-1490 FNDNQNISN
+1490 FNDNKSISNISN
-1499 IFNRPTRE
+1499 
-1507 NQIIVNAF
+1507 
-1515 KPSKDAASRSEDV
+1515 
-1528 QSITN
+1528 
-1533 QYAGNNTS
+1533 
-1541 FSEVLDKSIQSSK
+1541 
-1554 SFNASKSIISSLS
+1554 LS

>member
-1 MAQESRLVVVID
+1 MAQEARLVIVID
-13 SQNAERN
+13 SER
-20 ARNLGNELVS
+20 AKRTAQDLSVELDS
-30 IERKGEFASKSM
+30 ITKKGDFASKSM
-42 DSLSVATR
+42 DRMSVATR
-50 ALAGHMA
+50 ALAGYMA
-57 GLVTVGAAISKM
+57 GLLTVGSAISKM

-83 NNQAELNKAT
+83 NNQVELNKAT
-93 EDTFQI
+93 EDTFRI

-216 RNVQD
+216 KNVQD

-400 SASSARLSAAL
+400 SAASSRISAAL

-549 ISSGRFSQTQ
+549 ISSGRFSQNQ

-589 TSGQHVEV
+589 TSRQHVEV

-671 NSTAKVPVD
+671 NSTAKIPAE
-680 NIKKLQEYAIKTDQS
+680 NIKGLQDHATKTDQS

-720 QTVLGAQQGETNE
+720 QTVLAAQQGETNE

-745 KLRDNANKDN
+745 KLRDNANKDI

-796 TGQEYAI
+796 TSQEAAI

-810 QKEVKDLQE
+810 QKEAKDLQE
-819 SISESTRKQT
+819 SITESSRKQT
-829 KEVEKQT
+829 KESEKKLKITQAELEVA
-836 KEAAKQAVLLAG
+836 KRSAALIESSGLGKYAESKGIPSSVIAGLLAQESQG
-848 NDEKSRNM
+848 IREAKSHTGAIGYFQTTSGYRKQNNMSVADSYDLEKSGKIVIDNIAK
-856 LRVYLA
+856 VYEKTGDLA
-862 FRNAGLGDKQ
+862 QAILSHNAGEGG
-872 ARVMTAQVGR
+872 ARQFTKTGKVKGSA
-882 ETDFRNEA
+882 ERNKEV
-890 MFGSHKDA
+890 SQ
-898 NNGYTNTGFLSW
+898 Y
-910 QKSRSTKLMQSLQG
+910 
-924 QGVLDKNGKIQQ
+924 
-936 TQDALDAM
+936 
-944 AKHAVQEAMT
+944 
-954 DKSYSKSKAALLNDD
+954 
-969 LDYRSLERIVAK
+969 VAK
-981 NLVGWDYDGKKL
+981 VSRYSDIIAGGVGKGGLSDGDSDRAY
-993 GKAKASQ
+993 GKQ
-1000 HLAKQD
+1000 
-1006 SYYNQLSKILGD
+1006 I
-1018 NPEAVSKAIGDLSKL
+1018 
-1033 EDEAYKARAKT
+1033 KAR
-1044 LEEVKQLQ
+1044 LELVKQGLNLQ
-1052 ATYDS
+1052 EQYEEEQAKRTK
-1057 ETVARSKKREEE
+1057 ARNEE
-1069 INKAT
+1069 INLAQQT
-1074 ILGQSNLI
+1074 GQTALI
-1082 PKINERYDAEDKLA
+1082 PKIKERYKAQDELAKL
-1096 QKQFDFEVN
+1096 QQDFEVN
-1105 GYKWTEEQKLDYT
+1105 GYKWTEKQKLEYT

-1140 LDGLKLQKQ
+1140 LGGLELQKQ

-1160 QRLFQARLS
+1160 QRLFQAEQFMLGEMERIKKRYALEYDEIS
-1169 LLSETQAMQERYR
+1169 KITDLEERRRKMSAFQADFIRNGVGNPTIDQYDTSSQFLKSTNYTKPKQTNMQVLDEDYAQTYQKLKDNLAAVLESEKASYQER
-1182 LEREEIHKNTKLS
+1182 LEA
-1195 IEERQKL
+1195 ERVFKEARQQMDNEYHL
-1202 IALSKANQDKET
+1202 KAIDARKADHDSQLQLYSQMISSASST
-1214 RDKVNNAV
+1214 
-1222 QNWGGIQADMN
+1222 WGGLTQIVKDAR
-1233 GTGEFFRQDQE
+1233 GEN
-1244 RFSRLNA
+1244 SRSFKAMFIAQQSFAIASAIISAHL
-1251 ANDLADSQFAAT
+1251 AAT
-1263 DLNEQNS
+1263 QVAADATIPFFGAKIAASTAMLAMGYAN
-1270 LDGLNAQFEAGLI
+1270 AGLI
-1283 KQQDYE
+1283 
-1289 NQKTAIIQAAQD
+1289 A
-1301 QRNQIAAEHA
+1301 
-1311 KNVQDIEDK
+1311 
-1320 YQQDRLNTQI
+1320 
-1330 AFGGQMMGSLT
+1330 GQT
-1341 SMFGSMFG
+1341 
-1349 EQSKAYKIM
+1349 I
-1358 FAADK
+1358 
-1363 AYAIA
+1363 
-1368 AAGIAI
+1368 
-1374 QQNIAAAS
+1374 
-1382 KAGFPL
+1382 AGF
-1388 NIPLI
+1388 
-1393 AGAVAQGAS
+1393 S
-1402 IIANIRA
+1402 
-1409 IKDQGFADGG
+1409 DGG
-1419 YTGSGRKY
+1419 FTGSGGKY
-1427 EPAGIVHKGE
+1427 QPAGIVHKGE
-1437 VVWSQEDIKRWGGV
+1437 IVWSQEDIKRWGGV
-1451 GLVENM
+1451 GLVEKM

-1465 FINNHA
+1465 FLNN
-1471 INNTSAENVF
+1471 
-1481 NRSFLSSKA
+1481 
-1490 FNDNQNISN
+1490 
-1499 IFNRPTRE
+1499 
-1507 NQIIVNAF
+1507 
-1515 KPSKDAASRSEDV
+1515 
-1528 QSITN
+1528 
-1533 QYAGNNTS
+1533 
-1541 FSEVLDKSIQSSK
+1541 
-1554 SFNASKSIISSLS
+1554 NAS
-1567 NSKVLN
+1567 
-1573 SNVSNSTVQNAEKE
+1573 
-1587 LLKEVSIFKDNGFAD
+1587 AD
-1602 GGYTGKGKKYE
+1602 S
-1613 IAGAVH
+1613 V
-1619 KGEIV
+1619 
-1624 WSQDDIKK
+1624 
-1632 WGGVDKVE
+1632 
-1640 QMRRATSPE
+1640 MRRAMMSSSAFIE
-1649 SFVSNYAQNHT
+1649 SQKQAD
-1660 TFESILNRAN
+1660 
-1670 QSSRIFNQSKEISN
+1670 IFNQP
-1684 IFNKSVQDDQII
+1684 VQDTQII
-1696 YKGNGNV
+1696 YKGNGSV
-1703 PTSATSDLYHD
+1703 PTAASSANSDLFHD

-1722 GLVQDRSNL
+1722 GIVQDRSNL

-1741 TSRPQAEIMPSIEP
+1741 TSRPQAEIMPSIEQ
-1755 STPTINFKIEVI
+1755 SSPTINFKIEVV

-1776 AEQLDEQTVRIIV
+1776 AEQLDEKTVRIIV

-1821 ENTTARRNRT
+1821 ENTTARRNR

>member
-1 MAQESRLVVVID
+1 MAQEARLVIVID
-13 SQNAERN
+13 SER
-20 ARNLGNELVS
+20 AKRTAQDLSVELDS
-30 IERKGEFASKSM
+30 ITKKGDFASKSM
-42 DSLSVATR
+42 DRMSVATR
-50 ALAGHMA
+50 ALAGYMA
-57 GLVTVGAAISKM
+57 GLLTVGSAISKM

-83 NNQAELNKAT
+83 NNQVELNKAT
-93 EDTFQI
+93 EDTFRI

-216 RNVQD
+216 KNVQD

-400 SASSARLSAAL
+400 SAASSRLSAAL

-549 ISSGRFSQTQ
+549 ISSGRFSQNQ

-589 TSGQHVEV
+589 TSRQHVEV

-671 NSTAKVPVD
+671 NSTAKIPAE
-680 NIKKLQEYAIKTDQS
+680 NIKGLQDHATKTDQS

-720 QTVLGAQQGETNE
+720 QTVLAAQQGETNE

-745 KLRDNANKDN
+745 KLRDNANKDI

-796 TGQEYAI
+796 TSQEAAI

-810 QKEVKDLQE
+810 QKEAKDLQE
-819 SISESTRKQT
+819 SITESSRKQT
-829 KEVEKQT
+829 KESEKKLKITQAELEVA
-836 KEAAKQAVLLAG
+836 KRSAALIESSGLGKYAESKGIPSSVIAGLLAQESQG
-848 NDEKSRNM
+848 IREAKSHTGAIGYFQTTSGYRKQNNMSVADSYDLEKSGKIVIDNIAK
-856 LRVYLA
+856 VYEKTGDLA
-862 FRNAGLGDKQ
+862 QAILSHNAGEGG
-872 ARVMTAQVGR
+872 ARQFTKTGKVKGSA
-882 ETDFRNEA
+882 ERNKEV
-890 MFGSHKDA
+890 SQ
-898 NNGYTNTGFLSW
+898 Y
-910 QKSRSTKLMQSLQG
+910 
-924 QGVLDKNGKIQQ
+924 
-936 TQDALDAM
+936 
-944 AKHAVQEAMT
+944 
-954 DKSYSKSKAALLNDD
+954 
-969 LDYRSLERIVAK
+969 VAK
-981 NLVGWDYDGKKL
+981 VSRYSDIIAGGVGKGGLSDGDSDRAY
-993 GKAKASQ
+993 GKQ
-1000 HLAKQD
+1000 
-1006 SYYNQLSKILGD
+1006 I
-1018 NPEAVSKAIGDLSKL
+1018 
-1033 EDEAYKARAKT
+1033 KAR
-1044 LEEVKQLQ
+1044 LELVKQGLNLQ
-1052 ATYDS
+1052 EQYEEEQAKRTK
-1057 ETVARSKKREEE
+1057 ARNEE
-1069 INKAT
+1069 INLAQQT
-1074 ILGQSNLI
+1074 GQTALI
-1082 PKINERYDAEDKLA
+1082 PKIKERYKAQDELAKL
-1096 QKQFDFEVN
+1096 QQDFEVN
-1105 GYKWTEEQKLDYT
+1105 GYKWTEKQKLEYT

-1140 LDGLKLQKQ
+1140 LGGLELQKQ

-1160 QRLFQARLS
+1160 QRLFQAEQFMLGEMERIKKRYALEYDEIS
-1169 LLSETQAMQERYR
+1169 KITDLEERRRKMSAFQADFIRNGVGNPTIDQYDTSSQFLKSTNYTKPKQTNMQVLDEDYAQTYQKLKDNLAAVLESEKASYQER
-1182 LEREEIHKNTKLS
+1182 LEA
-1195 IEERQKL
+1195 ERVFKEARQQMDNEYHL
-1202 IALSKANQDKET
+1202 KAIDARKADHDSQLQLYSQMISSASST
-1214 RDKVNNAV
+1214 
-1222 QNWGGIQADMN
+1222 WGGLTQIVKDAR
-1233 GTGEFFRQDQE
+1233 GEN
-1244 RFSRLNA
+1244 SRSFKAMFIAQQSFAIASAIISAHL
-1251 ANDLADSQFAAT
+1251 AAT
-1263 DLNEQNS
+1263 QVAADATIPFFGAKIAASTAMLAMGYAN
-1270 LDGLNAQFEAGLI
+1270 AGLI
-1283 KQQDYE
+1283 
-1289 NQKTAIIQAAQD
+1289 A
-1301 QRNQIAAEHA
+1301 
-1311 KNVQDIEDK
+1311 
-1320 YQQDRLNTQI
+1320 
-1330 AFGGQMMGSLT
+1330 GQT
-1341 SMFGSMFG
+1341 
-1349 EQSKAYKIM
+1349 I
-1358 FAADK
+1358 
-1363 AYAIA
+1363 
-1368 AAGIAI
+1368 
-1374 QQNIAAAS
+1374 
-1382 KAGFPL
+1382 AGF
-1388 NIPLI
+1388 
-1393 AGAVAQGAS
+1393 S
-1402 IIANIRA
+1402 
-1409 IKDQGFADGG
+1409 DGG
-1419 YTGSGRKY
+1419 FTGSGGKY
-1427 EPAGIVHKGE
+1427 QPAGIVHKGE
-1437 VVWSQEDIKRWGGV
+1437 IVWSQEDIKRWGGV
-1451 GLVENM
+1451 GLVEKM

-1465 FINNHA
+1465 FLNN
-1471 INNTSAENVF
+1471 
-1481 NRSFLSSKA
+1481 
-1490 FNDNQNISN
+1490 
-1499 IFNRPTRE
+1499 
-1507 NQIIVNAF
+1507 
-1515 KPSKDAASRSEDV
+1515 
-1528 QSITN
+1528 
-1533 QYAGNNTS
+1533 
-1541 FSEVLDKSIQSSK
+1541 
-1554 SFNASKSIISSLS
+1554 NAS
-1567 NSKVLN
+1567 
-1573 SNVSNSTVQNAEKE
+1573 
-1587 LLKEVSIFKDNGFAD
+1587 AD
-1602 GGYTGKGKKYE
+1602 S
-1613 IAGAVH
+1613 V
-1619 KGEIV
+1619 
-1624 WSQDDIKK
+1624 
-1632 WGGVDKVE
+1632 
-1640 QMRRATSPE
+1640 MRRAMMSSNAFIE
-1649 SFVSNYAQNHT
+1649 SQKQAD
-1660 TFESILNRAN
+1660 
-1670 QSSRIFNQSKEISN
+1670 IFNQP
-1684 IFNKSVQDDQII
+1684 VQDTQII
-1696 YKGNGNV
+1696 YKGNRDT
-1703 PTSATSDLYHD
+1703 PKLASSANSDLFHD

-1741 TSRPQAEIMPSIEP
+1741 TSRPQAEIMPSIEQ
-1755 STPTINFKIEVI
+1755 SSPTINFKIEVV

-1776 AEQLDEQTVRIIV
+1776 AEQLDEKTVRIIV

-1821 ENTTARRNRT
+1821 ENTTARRNR

>member
-1 MAQESRLVVVID
+1 MAQEARLVIVID
-13 SQNAERN
+13 SER
-20 ARNLGNELVS
+20 AKRTAQDLSVELDS
-30 IERKGEFASKSM
+30 ITKKGDFASKSM
-42 DSLSVATR
+42 DRMSVATR
-50 ALAGHMA
+50 ALAGYMA
-57 GLVTVGAAISKM
+57 GLLTVGSAISKM

-83 NNQAELNKAT
+83 NNQVELNKAT
-93 EDTFQI
+93 EDTFRI

-216 RNVQD
+216 KNVQD

-400 SASSARLSAAL
+400 SAASSRLSAAL

-549 ISSGRFSQTQ
+549 ISSGRFSQNQ

-589 TSGQHVEV
+589 TSRQHVEV

-671 NSTAKVPVD
+671 NSTAKIPAE
-680 NIKKLQEYAIKTDQS
+680 NIKGLQDHATKTDQS

-720 QTVLGAQQGETNE
+720 QTVLAAQQGETNE

-745 KLRDNANKDN
+745 KLRDNANKDI

-796 TGQEYAI
+796 TSQEAAI

-810 QKEVKDLQE
+810 QKEAKDLQE
-819 SISESTRKQT
+819 SITESSRKQT
-829 KEVEKQT
+829 KESEKKLKITQAELEVA
-836 KEAAKQAVLLAG
+836 KRSAALIESSGLGKYAESKGIPSSVIAGLLAQESQG
-848 NDEKSRNM
+848 IREAKSHTGAIGYFQTTSGYRKQNNMSVADSYDLEKSGKIVIDNIAK
-856 LRVYLA
+856 VYEKTGDLA
-862 FRNAGLGDKQ
+862 QAILSHNAGEGG
-872 ARVMTAQVGR
+872 ARQFTKTGKVKGSA
-882 ETDFRNEA
+882 ERNKEV
-890 MFGSHKDA
+890 SQ
-898 NNGYTNTGFLSW
+898 Y
-910 QKSRSTKLMQSLQG
+910 
-924 QGVLDKNGKIQQ
+924 
-936 TQDALDAM
+936 
-944 AKHAVQEAMT
+944 
-954 DKSYSKSKAALLNDD
+954 
-969 LDYRSLERIVAK
+969 VAK
-981 NLVGWDYDGKKL
+981 VSRYSDIIAGGVGKGGLSDGDSDRAY
-993 GKAKASQ
+993 GKQ
-1000 HLAKQD
+1000 
-1006 SYYNQLSKILGD
+1006 I
-1018 NPEAVSKAIGDLSKL
+1018 
-1033 EDEAYKARAKT
+1033 KAR
-1044 LEEVKQLQ
+1044 LELVKQGLNLQ
-1052 ATYDS
+1052 EQYEEEQAKRTK
-1057 ETVARSKKREEE
+1057 ARNEE
-1069 INKAT
+1069 INLAQQT
-1074 ILGQSNLI
+1074 GQTALI
-1082 PKINERYDAEDKLA
+1082 PKIKERYKAQDELAKL
-1096 QKQFDFEVN
+1096 QQDFEVN
-1105 GYKWTEEQKLDYT
+1105 GYKWTEKQKLEYT

-1140 LDGLKLQKQ
+1140 LGGLELQKQ

-1160 QRLFQARLS
+1160 QRLFQAEQFMLGEMERIKKRYALEYDEIS
-1169 LLSETQAMQERYR
+1169 KITDLEERRRKMSAFQADFIRNGVGNPTIDQYDTSSQFLKSTNYTKPKQTNMQVLDEDYAQTYQKLKDNLAAVLESEKASYQER
-1182 LEREEIHKNTKLS
+1182 LEA
-1195 IEERQKL
+1195 ERVFKEARQQMDNEYHL
-1202 IALSKANQDKET
+1202 KAIDARKADHDSQLQLYSQMISSASST
-1214 RDKVNNAV
+1214 
-1222 QNWGGIQADMN
+1222 WGGLTQIVKDAR
-1233 GTGEFFRQDQE
+1233 GEN
-1244 RFSRLNA
+1244 SRSFKAMFIAQQSFAIASAIISAHL
-1251 ANDLADSQFAAT
+1251 AAT
-1263 DLNEQNS
+1263 QVAADATIPFFGAKIAASTAMLAMGYAN
-1270 LDGLNAQFEAGLI
+1270 AGLI
-1283 KQQDYE
+1283 
-1289 NQKTAIIQAAQD
+1289 A
-1301 QRNQIAAEHA
+1301 
-1311 KNVQDIEDK
+1311 
-1320 YQQDRLNTQI
+1320 
-1330 AFGGQMMGSLT
+1330 GQT
-1341 SMFGSMFG
+1341 
-1349 EQSKAYKIM
+1349 I
-1358 FAADK
+1358 
-1363 AYAIA
+1363 
-1368 AAGIAI
+1368 
-1374 QQNIAAAS
+1374 
-1382 KAGFPL
+1382 AGF
-1388 NIPLI
+1388 
-1393 AGAVAQGAS
+1393 S
-1402 IIANIRA
+1402 
-1409 IKDQGFADGG
+1409 DGG
-1419 YTGSGRKY
+1419 FTGSGGKY
-1427 EPAGIVHKGE
+1427 QPAGIVHKGE

-1451 GLVENM
+1451 SVVESM
-1457 RKSANPEA
+1457 RQSNPSGYANGGYVS
-1465 FINNHA
+1465 NNQSDAIAIRRESRQFEA
-1471 INNTSAENVF
+1471 INSNQSQLNTNEKPINVYV
-1481 NRSFLSSKA
+1481 
-1490 FNDNQNISN
+1490 
-1499 IFNRPTRE
+1499 T
-1507 NQIIVNAF
+1507 VNADGT
-1515 KPSKDAASRSEDV
+1515 SKTETENDS
-1528 QSITN
+1528 
-1533 QYAGNNTS
+1533 
-1541 FSEVLDKSIQSSK
+1541 
-1554 SFNASKSIISSLS
+1554 
-1567 NSKVLN
+1567 
-1573 SNVSNSTVQNAEKE
+1573 
-1587 LLKEVSIFKDNGFAD
+1587 
-1602 GGYTGKGKKYE
+1602 
-1613 IAGAVH
+1613 
-1619 KGEIV
+1619 
-1624 WSQDDIKK
+1624 
-1632 WGGVDKVE
+1632 
-1640 QMRRATSPE
+1640 
-1649 SFVSNYAQNHT
+1649 
-1660 TFESILNRAN
+1660 
-1670 QSSRIFNQSKEISN
+1670 
-1684 IFNKSVQDDQII
+1684 
-1696 YKGNGNV
+1696 
-1703 PTSATSDLYHD
+1703 
-1714 GKVYFSSN
+1714 
-1722 GLVQDRSNL
+1722 
-1731 DDVQDFTLGR
+1731 
-1741 TSRPQAEIMPSIEP
+1741 
-1755 STPTINFKIEVI
+1755 
-1767 NQVSGATVE
+1767 
-1776 AEQLDEQTVRIIV
+1776 
-1789 TDELDKQL
+1789 KQL
-1797 PRKVPKLVS
+1797 GQMIGNAVR
-1806 DQIANPNSTISRSLT
+1806 TIIRQEQRQGGLLSK
-1821 ENTTARRNRT
+1821 

>member
-1 MAQESRLVVVID
+1 NVRAT
-13 SQNAERN
+13 NAE
-20 ARNLGNELVS
+20 
-30 IERKGEFASKSM
+30 
-42 DSLSVATR
+42 T
-50 ALAGHMA
+50 
-57 GLVTVGAAISKM
+57 
-69 DTYTGLQNRLKLVT
+69 
-83 NNQAELNKAT
+83 QAK
-93 EDTFQI
+93 
-99 AQKTYSA
+99 
-106 WDSVLQVYQRFSDNA
+106 
-121 KTLNLTMDDTARL
+121 
-134 TETVS
+134 
-139 KAVAISGAS
+139 
-148 AEAADAALV
+148 
-157 QFGQALASGTLRGEE
+157 FG
-172 LNSVMEQTPALA
+172 
-184 KAIAKGMGIT
+184 
-194 VGELRSV
+194 
-201 AAEGKITSQEIVKAL
+201 
-216 RNVQD
+216 
-221 EVDALFAKT
+221 
-230 DITIGQSLTL
+230 
-240 LNNEITKF
+240 
-248 VGEAGK
+248 
-254 GSGAAQALSGSIQLL
+254 
-269 ANNLNLIADSAFAI
+269 
-283 GIGLMTK
+283 
-290 AVLTKTVAVQAS
+290 
-302 IAASTK
+302 
-308 QVFAT
+308 
-313 IAERNANIAAAK
+313 
-325 AEVESAL
+325 
-332 AEAQSTQVTLTN
+332 
-344 IKATHAQ
+344 
-351 IMAEIELEKVRL
+351 
-363 KAQITEQ
+363 
-370 GRTATI
+370 
-376 TRMAQLGRLQAQV
+376 
-389 ALEVA
+389 
-394 AAETAQ
+394 
-400 SASSARLSAAL
+400 
-411 TAQSVA
+411 
-417 TSRLALAKS
+417 
-426 ALMAIFSPMGLAI
+426 
-439 AATAA
+439 ATAA
-444 SFYLLSSSSDEV
+444 
-456 KESLATQS
+456 ATRYAQAQAA
-464 DSVSDLTD
+464 VTAATNAQTAAQ
-472 KYIKLNTVQALTEGV
+472 IKLNTATSIAGRLAKGAFGLIGGWTGVATLGVMGLAAAYSYFNNKAEEAKQKLAEQAKVAEKADEELKKLTGNDKAKAVNDLTIAFNAQNKALEKSSRAVGSALIDIENYARGNREV
-487 RLRKEIEQQ
+487 EKISQEARTGTISYTEAIERLNKIKLPTDLYENLKKQAAQ
-496 NDAIDDASGAI
+496 YDDNASKASLS
-507 KRFAYIQKE
+507 AE
-516 LFKLSGSDYEDYQN
+516 KLKLLRVEVKLGGNEAQN
-530 AIKSIATGASDAG
+530 AAIQHQKQADA
-543 DLLKKM
+543 L
-549 ISSGRFSQTQ
+549 
-559 IDKLIEFSSAVAESK
+559 
-574 NKIEQGNTALKLLNA
+574 GNTATEAEKA
-589 TSGQHVEV
+589 TKALQDYQAKQKDSVIDSIYKSGWLDKGY
-597 TAESIK
+597 T
-603 QLTIQTNLTK
+603 
-613 VATQNFTDMK
+613 VA
-623 TQMLDSLRAQ
+623 
-633 VEFIRLN
+633 
-640 GGSEEQVKSL
+640 
-650 NKVIQAYSLNQI
+650 
-662 SATDAVSKF
+662 
-671 NSTAKVPVD
+671 
-680 NIKKLQEYAIKTDQS
+680 
-695 KIALNQANAEL
+695 QANAILEL
-706 KKQNDLRNEYLKQH
+706 QKAKGMSAILSKDEIDSALRNLKIIEE
-720 QTVLGAQQGETNE
+720 QQERE
-733 LNNQVAAQEKLN
+733 DKL
-745 KLRDNANKDN
+745 
-755 LKNDFLIKNTKA
+755 T
-767 FGGGEKGLDKARAA
+767 
-781 SEFYTDNKIPMTRSL
+781 
-796 TGQEYAI
+796 
-803 FEAWYKK
+803 EAK
-810 QKEVKDLQE
+810 
-819 SISESTRKQT
+819 R
-829 KEVEKQT
+829 KQT

-848 NDEKSRNM
+848 NNEQARNM
-856 LRVYLA
+856 LRVYQS

-898 NNGYTNTGFLSW
+898 NNGYNNTGFLSW

-954 DKSYSKSKAALLNDD
+954 DKSYSKSKAALLNED

-981 NLVGWDYDGKKL
+981 NFVGWDYDGKKL

-1018 NPEAVSKAIGDLSKL
+1018 NPEAASKAIGDLSKF

-1082 PKINERYDAEDKLA
+1082 PKINERYDAEDKLS

-1182 LEREEIHKNTKLS
+1182 LEREEILKNTKLS
-1195 IEERQKL
+1195 IAERQKL
-1202 IALSKANQDKET
+1202 IALSKATQEKET

-1233 GTGEFFRQDQE
+1233 GTSEFFRQDQE
-1244 RFSRLNA
+1244 RFNRLNA

-1270 LDGLNAQFEAGLI
+1270 LDGLDAQLEAGLI

-1289 NQKTAIIQAAQD
+1289 NQKTAIIQTAQD
-1301 QRNQIAAEHA
+1301 QRNQIAAEYA
-1311 KNVQDIEDK
+1311 KNAQDIEDK

-1419 YTGSGRKY
+1419 YTGSGGKY

-1437 VVWSQEDIKRWGGV
+1437 VVWSQDDIRRWGGV

-1499 IFNRPTRE
+1499 IFNQPTRE

-1515 KPSKDAASRSEDV
+1515 KSSKDAASRSGDV

-1541 FSEVLDKSIQSSK
+1541 IENVFNRSFLSSKAFNDNKSIS
-1554 SFNASKSIISSLS
+1554 NISNLS

-1640 QMRRATSPE
+1640 KMRRATSPE

-1660 TFESILNRAN
+1660 TFESILNRAH

-1684 IFNKSVQDDQII
+1684 IFNQSVQDDQII

-1731 DDVQDFTLGR
+1731 EDVQDFTISQA
-1741 TSRPQAEIMPSIEP
+1741 SRPQAEIMPSIEP

-1797 PRKVPKLVS
+1797 PRTVPKLVS

>member
-1 MAQESRLVVVID
+1 MAQEARLVIAID
-13 SQNAERN
+13 SER
-20 ARNLGNELVS
+20 AKRTAQDLSVELDS
-30 IERKGEFASKSM
+30 ITKKGDFASKSM

-57 GLVTVGAAISKM
+57 GLLTVSSAISKM

-83 NNQAELNKAT
+83 NNQVELNKAT
-93 EDTFQI
+93 EDTFRI

-216 RNVQD
+216 KNVQD

-400 SASSARLSAAL
+400 SAASSRLSAAL

-549 ISSGRFSQTQ
+549 ISSGRFSQNQ

-589 TSGQHVEV
+589 TSRQHVEV

-671 NSTAKVPVD
+671 SSTAKIPAK
-680 NIKKLQEYAIKTDQS
+680 NIKGLQDHATKTDQS

-720 QTVLGAQQGETNE
+720 QTVLAAQQGETNE

-755 LKNDFLIKNTKA
+755 LKNDFLIKNTAA

-781 SEFYTDNKIPMTRSL
+781 SEFYTTNKIPMTRSL

-829 KEVEKQT
+829 KESEKKLKITQAELEVA
-836 KEAAKQAVLLAG
+836 KRSAALIESSGLGKYAESKGIPSSVIAGLLAQESKG
-848 NDEKSRNM
+848 IREAKSHTGAIGYFQTTSGYRKQNNMSVADSYDLEKSGKIVIDNIAK
-856 LRVYLA
+856 VYEKTGDLA
-862 FRNAGLGDKQ
+862 QAILSHNAGEGG
-872 ARVMTAQVGR
+872 ARQFTKTGKVKGSA
-882 ETDFRNEA
+882 ERNKEV
-890 MFGSHKDA
+890 SQ
-898 NNGYTNTGFLSW
+898 Y
-910 QKSRSTKLMQSLQG
+910 
-924 QGVLDKNGKIQQ
+924 
-936 TQDALDAM
+936 
-944 AKHAVQEAMT
+944 
-954 DKSYSKSKAALLNDD
+954 
-969 LDYRSLERIVAK
+969 VAK
-981 NLVGWDYDGKKL
+981 VSRYSDIIAGGVGKGGLSDGDSDRAYGKQIKARLELVKQGLNLQEQY
-993 GKAKASQ
+993 
-1000 HLAKQD
+1000 
-1006 SYYNQLSKILGD
+1006 
-1018 NPEAVSKAIGDLSKL
+1018 
-1033 EDEAYKARAKT
+1033 EDEQAKRTKARN
-1044 LEEVKQLQ
+1044 
-1052 ATYDS
+1052 
-1057 ETVARSKKREEE
+1057 EE
-1069 INKAT
+1069 INLAQQT
-1074 ILGQSNLI
+1074 GQTALI
-1082 PKINERYDAEDKLA
+1082 PKIKERYKAQDELAKL
-1096 QKQFDFEVN
+1096 QQDFEVN
-1105 GYKWTEEQKLDYT
+1105 GYKWTEKQKLEYT

-1140 LDGLKLQKQ
+1140 LGGLELQKQ

-1160 QRLFQARLS
+1160 QRLFQAEQFMLGEMERIKKRYALEYDEIS
-1169 LLSETQAMQERYR
+1169 KITDLEERRRKMSAFQADFIRNGVGNPTIDQYDTSSQFLKSTNYTKPKQTNMQVLDEDYAQTYQKLKDNLAAVLESEKASYQER
-1182 LEREEIHKNTKLS
+1182 LEAKRVFKEA
-1195 IEERQKL
+1195 RQQMDNEYHL
-1202 IALSKANQDKET
+1202 KAIDARKADHDSQLQLYSQMISSASST
-1214 RDKVNNAV
+1214 
-1222 QNWGGIQADMN
+1222 WGGLTQIVKDAR
-1233 GTGEFFRQDQE
+1233 GEN
-1244 RFSRLNA
+1244 SRSFKAMFIAQQSFAIASAIISAHL
-1251 ANDLADSQFAAT
+1251 AAT
-1263 DLNEQNS
+1263 QVAADATIPFFGAKIAASTAMLAMGYAN
-1270 LDGLNAQFEAGLI
+1270 AGLI
-1283 KQQDYE
+1283 
-1289 NQKTAIIQAAQD
+1289 A
-1301 QRNQIAAEHA
+1301 
-1311 KNVQDIEDK
+1311 
-1320 YQQDRLNTQI
+1320 
-1330 AFGGQMMGSLT
+1330 GQT
-1341 SMFGSMFG
+1341 
-1349 EQSKAYKIM
+1349 I
-1358 FAADK
+1358 
-1363 AYAIA
+1363 
-1368 AAGIAI
+1368 
-1374 QQNIAAAS
+1374 
-1382 KAGFPL
+1382 AGF
-1388 NIPLI
+1388 
-1393 AGAVAQGAS
+1393 S
-1402 IIANIRA
+1402 
-1409 IKDQGFADGG
+1409 DGG
-1419 YTGSGRKY
+1419 FTGSGGKY
-1427 EPAGIVHKGE
+1427 QPAGIVHKGE
-1437 VVWSQEDIKRWGGV
+1437 IVWSQEDIKRWGGV
-1451 GLVENM
+1451 GLVEKM
-1457 RKSANPEA
+1457 RKSTNPEA
-1465 FINNHA
+1465 FLNNNA
-1471 INNTSAENVF
+1471 SADSVI
-1481 NRSFLSSKA
+1481 RRAMMSS
-1490 FNDNQNISN
+1490 
-1499 IFNRPTRE
+1499 
-1507 NQIIVNAF
+1507 NAF
-1515 KPSKDAASRSEDV
+1515 LESQK
-1528 QSITN
+1528 QS
-1533 QYAGNNTS
+1533 
-1541 FSEVLDKSIQSSK
+1541 D
-1554 SFNASKSIISSLS
+1554 
-1567 NSKVLN
+1567 
-1573 SNVSNSTVQNAEKE
+1573 
-1587 LLKEVSIFKDNGFAD
+1587 
-1602 GGYTGKGKKYE
+1602 
-1613 IAGAVH
+1613 
-1619 KGEIV
+1619 
-1624 WSQDDIKK
+1624 
-1632 WGGVDKVE
+1632 
-1640 QMRRATSPE
+1640 
-1649 SFVSNYAQNHT
+1649 
-1660 TFESILNRAN
+1660 
-1670 QSSRIFNQSKEISN
+1670 IFNQP
-1684 IFNKSVQDDQII
+1684 VQDTQII
-1696 YKGNGNV
+1696 YKGNRDT
-1703 PTSATSDLYHD
+1703 PKLASSANSDLFHD

-1767 NQVSGATVE
+1767 NQVSGAIVE

-1821 ENTTARRNRT
+1821 ENTTARRNR

>member
-1 MAQESRLVVVID
+1 
-13 SQNAERN
+13 
-20 ARNLGNELVS
+20 

-57 GLVTVGAAISKM
+57 GLLTVGSAISKM

-83 NNQAELNKAT
+83 NNQVELNKAT
-93 EDTFQI
+93 EDTFRI

-216 RNVQD
+216 RNVESD
-221 EVDALFAKT
+221 VDALFAKT

-254 GSGAAQALSGSIQLL
+254 GSGAAQVLAGSVQTL
-269 ANNLNLIADSAFAI
+269 ASNLDLIADGALVV
-283 GIGLMTK
+283 GIGYITRAILMK
-290 AVLTKTVAVQAS
+290 SAAIKEGM
-302 IAASTK
+302 ASTLASRLASVLNA
-308 QVFAT
+308 QAEYAEAT
-313 IAERNANIAAAK
+313 AALNAAK
-325 AEVESAL
+325 AHL
-332 AEAQSTQVTLTN
+332 ANVRATN
-344 IKATHAQ
+344 
-351 IMAEIELEKVRL
+351 
-363 KAQITEQ
+363 
-370 GRTATI
+370 
-376 TRMAQLGRLQAQV
+376 
-389 ALEVA
+389 
-394 AAETAQ
+394 AETQ
-400 SASSARLSAAL
+400 
-411 TAQSVA
+411 
-417 TSRLALAKS
+417 AK
-426 ALMAIFSPMGLAI
+426 FG
-439 AATAA
+439 ATAA
-444 SFYLLSSSSDEV
+444 
-456 KESLATQS
+456 ATRYAQAQAA
-464 DSVSDLTD
+464 VTAATNAQTAAQ
-472 KYIKLNTVQALTEGV
+472 IKLNTATSIAGRLAKGAFGLIGGWAGVATLGVMGLAAAYSYFNNKAEEAKQKLAEQAKVAEKADEELKKLTGNDKAKAVNDLTTAFNAQNKALEKSSRAVGSALIDIENYARGNREV
-487 RLRKEIEQQ
+487 EKISQEARTGTISYTEAIERLNKIKLPTDLYENLKKQAAQ
-496 NDAIDDASGAI
+496 YDDNASKASLS
-507 KRFAYIQKE
+507 AE
-516 LFKLSGSDYEDYQN
+516 KLKLLRVEVKLGGNEAQN
-530 AIKSIATGASDAG
+530 AAIQHQKQADA
-543 DLLKKM
+543 L
-549 ISSGRFSQTQ
+549 
-559 IDKLIEFSSAVAESK
+559 
-574 NKIEQGNTALKLLNA
+574 GNTATEAEKA
-589 TSGQHVEV
+589 TKALQDYQAKQKDSVIDSIYKSGWLDKGY
-597 TAESIK
+597 T
-603 QLTIQTNLTK
+603 
-613 VATQNFTDMK
+613 VA
-623 TQMLDSLRAQ
+623 
-633 VEFIRLN
+633 
-640 GGSEEQVKSL
+640 
-650 NKVIQAYSLNQI
+650 
-662 SATDAVSKF
+662 
-671 NSTAKVPVD
+671 
-680 NIKKLQEYAIKTDQS
+680 
-695 KIALNQANAEL
+695 QANAILEL
-706 KKQNDLRNEYLKQH
+706 QKAKGMSAILSKDEIDSALRNLKIIEE
-720 QTVLGAQQGETNE
+720 QQERE
-733 LNNQVAAQEKLN
+733 DKL
-745 KLRDNANKDN
+745 
-755 LKNDFLIKNTKA
+755 T
-767 FGGGEKGLDKARAA
+767 
-781 SEFYTDNKIPMTRSL
+781 
-796 TGQEYAI
+796 
-803 FEAWYKK
+803 EAK
-810 QKEVKDLQE
+810 
-819 SISESTRKQT
+819 R
-829 KEVEKQT
+829 KQT

-848 NDEKSRNM
+848 NNEQARNM
-856 LRVYLA
+856 LRVYQS

-981 NLVGWDYDGKKL
+981 NFVGWDYDGKKL

-1018 NPEAVSKAIGDLSKL
+1018 NPEAASKAIGDLSKF

-1052 ATYDS
+1052 ATYES

-1082 PKINERYDAEDKLA
+1082 PKINERYDAEDKLS

-1160 QRLFQARLS
+1160 QRLFQAKLF
-1169 LLSETQAMQERYR
+1169 LLSETEAMQERYR
-1182 LEREEIHKNTKLS
+1182 LEREEIAKTVKDEGEKRKRL
-1195 IEERQKL
+1195 
-1202 IALSKANQDKET
+1202 ALSRDQERLEALDRAAKAGQ
-1214 RDKVNNAV
+1214 A
-1222 QNWGGIQADMN
+1222 WGGIQADMN
-1233 GTGEFFRQDQE
+1233 GRGEFYRLDQE
-1244 RFSRLNA
+1244 RSSRLSA
-1251 ANDLADSQFAAT
+1251 ATNLLDSQQGVVN
-1263 DLNEQNS
+1263 LNEQNS
-1270 LDGLNAQFEAGLI
+1270 IEALNAQFEQQLI
-1283 KQQDYE
+1283 SQQDYE

-1419 YTGSGRKY
+1419 YTGSGGKY

-1437 VVWSQEDIKRWGGV
+1437 VVWSQEDIRRWGGV

-1471 INNTSAENVF
+1471 QNNTSIENVF

-1490 FNDNQNISN
+1490 FNDNKSISNISN
-1499 IFNRPTRE
+1499 
-1507 NQIIVNAF
+1507 
-1515 KPSKDAASRSEDV
+1515 
-1528 QSITN
+1528 
-1533 QYAGNNTS
+1533 
-1541 FSEVLDKSIQSSK
+1541 
-1554 SFNASKSIISSLS
+1554 LS

>member
-1 MAQESRLVVVID
+1 MAQEARLVIVID
-13 SQNAERN
+13 SER
-20 ARNLGNELVS
+20 AKRTAQDLSVELDS
-30 IERKGEFASKSM
+30 ITKKGDFASKSM
-42 DSLSVATR
+42 DRMSVATR
-50 ALAGHMA
+50 ALAGYMA
-57 GLVTVGAAISKM
+57 GLLTVGSAISKM

-83 NNQAELNKAT
+83 NNQVELNKAT
-93 EDTFQI
+93 EDTFRI

-216 RNVQD
+216 RNVESD
-221 EVDALFAKT
+221 VDALFAKT

-400 SASSARLSAAL
+400 SAASSRLSAAL

-549 ISSGRFSQTQ
+549 ISSGRFSQNQ

-589 TSGQHVEV
+589 TSRQHVEV

-671 NSTAKVPVD
+671 NSTAKIPAE
-680 NIKKLQEYAIKTDQS
+680 NIKGLQDHATKTDQS

-720 QTVLGAQQGETNE
+720 QTVLAAQQGETNE

-745 KLRDNANKDN
+745 KLRDNANKDI

-796 TGQEYAI
+796 TSQEAAI

-810 QKEVKDLQE
+810 QKEAKDLQE
-819 SISESTRKQT
+819 SITESSRKQT
-829 KEVEKQT
+829 KESEKKLKITQAELEVA
-836 KEAAKQAVLLAG
+836 KRSAALIESSGLGKYAESKGIPSSVIAGLLAQESQG
-848 NDEKSRNM
+848 IREAKSHTGAIGYFQTTSGYRKQNNMSVADSYDLEKSGKIVIDNIAK
-856 LRVYLA
+856 VYEKTGDLA
-862 FRNAGLGDKQ
+862 QAILSHNAGEGG
-872 ARVMTAQVGR
+872 ARQFTKTGKVKGSA
-882 ETDFRNEA
+882 ERNKEV
-890 MFGSHKDA
+890 SQ
-898 NNGYTNTGFLSW
+898 Y
-910 QKSRSTKLMQSLQG
+910 
-924 QGVLDKNGKIQQ
+924 
-936 TQDALDAM
+936 
-944 AKHAVQEAMT
+944 
-954 DKSYSKSKAALLNDD
+954 
-969 LDYRSLERIVAK
+969 VAK
-981 NLVGWDYDGKKL
+981 VSRYSDIIAGGVGKGGLSDGDSDRAY
-993 GKAKASQ
+993 GKQ
-1000 HLAKQD
+1000 
-1006 SYYNQLSKILGD
+1006 I
-1018 NPEAVSKAIGDLSKL
+1018 
-1033 EDEAYKARAKT
+1033 KAR
-1044 LEEVKQLQ
+1044 LELVKQGLNLQ
-1052 ATYDS
+1052 EQYEEEQAKRTK
-1057 ETVARSKKREEE
+1057 ARNEE
-1069 INKAT
+1069 INLAQQT
-1074 ILGQSNLI
+1074 GQTALI
-1082 PKINERYDAEDKLA
+1082 PKIKERYKAQDELAKL
-1096 QKQFDFEVN
+1096 QQDFEVN
-1105 GYKWTEEQKLDYT
+1105 GYKWTEKQKLEYT

-1140 LDGLKLQKQ
+1140 LGGLELQKQ

-1160 QRLFQARLS
+1160 QRLFQAEQFMLGEMERIKKRYALEYDEIS
-1169 LLSETQAMQERYR
+1169 KITDLEERRRKMSAFQADFIRNGVGNPTIDQYDTSSQFLKSTNYTKPKQTNMQVLDEDYAQTYQKLKDNLAAVLESEKASYQER
-1182 LEREEIHKNTKLS
+1182 LEA
-1195 IEERQKL
+1195 ERVFKEARQQMDNEYHL
-1202 IALSKANQDKET
+1202 KAIDARKADHDSQLQLYSQMISSASST
-1214 RDKVNNAV
+1214 
-1222 QNWGGIQADMN
+1222 WGGLTQIVKDAR
-1233 GTGEFFRQDQE
+1233 GEN
-1244 RFSRLNA
+1244 SRSFKAMFIAQQSFAIASAIISAHL
-1251 ANDLADSQFAAT
+1251 AAT
-1263 DLNEQNS
+1263 QVAADATIPFFGAKIAASTAMLAMGYAN
-1270 LDGLNAQFEAGLI
+1270 AGLI
-1283 KQQDYE
+1283 
-1289 NQKTAIIQAAQD
+1289 A
-1301 QRNQIAAEHA
+1301 
-1311 KNVQDIEDK
+1311 
-1320 YQQDRLNTQI
+1320 
-1330 AFGGQMMGSLT
+1330 GQT
-1341 SMFGSMFG
+1341 
-1349 EQSKAYKIM
+1349 I
-1358 FAADK
+1358 
-1363 AYAIA
+1363 
-1368 AAGIAI
+1368 
-1374 QQNIAAAS
+1374 
-1382 KAGFPL
+1382 AGF
-1388 NIPLI
+1388 
-1393 AGAVAQGAS
+1393 S
-1402 IIANIRA
+1402 
-1409 IKDQGFADGG
+1409 DGG
-1419 YTGSGRKY
+1419 FTGSGGKY
-1427 EPAGIVHKGE
+1427 QPAGIVHKGE
-1437 VVWSQEDIKRWGGV
+1437 IVWSQEDIKRWGGV
-1451 GLVENM
+1451 GLVEKM

-1465 FINNHA
+1465 FLNN
-1471 INNTSAENVF
+1471 
-1481 NRSFLSSKA
+1481 
-1490 FNDNQNISN
+1490 
-1499 IFNRPTRE
+1499 
-1507 NQIIVNAF
+1507 
-1515 KPSKDAASRSEDV
+1515 
-1528 QSITN
+1528 
-1533 QYAGNNTS
+1533 
-1541 FSEVLDKSIQSSK
+1541 
-1554 SFNASKSIISSLS
+1554 NAS
-1567 NSKVLN
+1567 
-1573 SNVSNSTVQNAEKE
+1573 
-1587 LLKEVSIFKDNGFAD
+1587 AD
-1602 GGYTGKGKKYE
+1602 S
-1613 IAGAVH
+1613 V
-1619 KGEIV
+1619 
-1624 WSQDDIKK
+1624 
-1632 WGGVDKVE
+1632 
-1640 QMRRATSPE
+1640 MRRAMMSSSAFIE
-1649 SFVSNYAQNHT
+1649 SQKQAD
-1660 TFESILNRAN
+1660 
-1670 QSSRIFNQSKEISN
+1670 IFNQP
-1684 IFNKSVQDDQII
+1684 VQDTQII
-1696 YKGNGNV
+1696 YKGNGSV
-1703 PTSATSDLYHD
+1703 PTAASSASSDLFHD

-1741 TSRPQAEIMPSIEP
+1741 TSRPKAEIMPSIERA
-1755 STPTINFKIEVI
+1755 SPTVNFKIEVI

-1789 TDELDKQL
+1789 KDELDKQL
-1797 PRKVPKLVS
+1797 PRTVPKLVS
-1806 DQIANPNSTISRSLT
+1806 DQIGNPNSTISRSLT
-1821 ENTTARRNRT
+1821 ENTTARRNR

>member
-1 MAQESRLVVVID
+1 MAQESRLVIVID

-20 ARNLGNELVS
+20 ARNLGNELDS
-30 IERKGEFASKSM
+30 IERKGDYASKSM
-42 DSLSVATR
+42 DGLSVATR
-50 ALAGHMA
+50 ALAGYMA
-57 GLVTVGAAISKM
+57 GLVTVSSAISKM

-83 NNQAELNKAT
+83 KNQVELNKAT

-184 KAIAKGMGIT
+184 KAIAQGMGIT

-216 RNVQD
+216 KNVQND
-221 EVDALFAKT
+221 VDALFAKT

-248 VGEAGK
+248 VGEASK
-254 GSGAAQALSGSIQLL
+254 GSGAAQVLAGSVQTL
-269 ANNLNLIADSAFAI
+269 ASNLDLIADGALVV
-283 GIGLMTK
+283 GIGYITRAILMKSAAIKEGMASTL
-290 AVLTKTVAVQAS
+290 ASRQAS
-302 IAASTK
+302 VLNAQAEYAEATAAL
-308 QVFAT
+308 
-313 IAERNANIAAAK
+313 NAAK
-325 AEVESAL
+325 AHL
-332 AEAQSTQVTLTN
+332 ANVRATN
-344 IKATHAQ
+344 
-351 IMAEIELEKVRL
+351 
-363 KAQITEQ
+363 
-370 GRTATI
+370 
-376 TRMAQLGRLQAQV
+376 
-389 ALEVA
+389 
-394 AAETAQ
+394 AETQ
-400 SASSARLSAAL
+400 
-411 TAQSVA
+411 
-417 TSRLALAKS
+417 AK
-426 ALMAIFSPMGLAI
+426 FG
-439 AATAA
+439 ATAA
-444 SFYLLSSSSDEV
+444 
-456 KESLATQS
+456 ATRYAQAQAA
-464 DSVSDLTD
+464 VTAATNAQTAAQ
-472 KYIKLNTVQALTEGV
+472 IKLNTATSIAGRLAKGAFGLIGGWAGVATLGVMGLAAAYSYFNNKAEEAKQKLAEQAKVAEKADEELKKLTGNDKAKAVNDLTTAFNAQNKALEKSSRAVGSALIDIENYARGNREV
-487 RLRKEIEQQ
+487 EKISQEARTGTISYTEAIERLNKIKLPTDLYENLKKQAAQ
-496 NDAIDDASGAI
+496 YDDNASKASLS
-507 KRFAYIQKE
+507 AE
-516 LFKLSGSDYEDYQN
+516 KLKLLRVEVKLGGNEAQN
-530 AIKSIATGASDAG
+530 AAIQHQKQADA
-543 DLLKKM
+543 L
-549 ISSGRFSQTQ
+549 
-559 IDKLIEFSSAVAESK
+559 
-574 NKIEQGNTALKLLNA
+574 GNTATEAEKA
-589 TSGQHVEV
+589 TKALQDYQAKQKDSVIDSIYKSGWLDKGY
-597 TAESIK
+597 T
-603 QLTIQTNLTK
+603 
-613 VATQNFTDMK
+613 VA
-623 TQMLDSLRAQ
+623 
-633 VEFIRLN
+633 
-640 GGSEEQVKSL
+640 
-650 NKVIQAYSLNQI
+650 
-662 SATDAVSKF
+662 
-671 NSTAKVPVD
+671 
-680 NIKKLQEYAIKTDQS
+680 
-695 KIALNQANAEL
+695 QANAILEL
-706 KKQNDLRNEYLKQH
+706 QKAKGMSAILSKDEIDSALRNLKIIEE
-720 QTVLGAQQGETNE
+720 QQERE
-733 LNNQVAAQEKLN
+733 DKL
-745 KLRDNANKDN
+745 
-755 LKNDFLIKNTKA
+755 T
-767 FGGGEKGLDKARAA
+767 
-781 SEFYTDNKIPMTRSL
+781 
-796 TGQEYAI
+796 
-803 FEAWYKK
+803 EAK
-810 QKEVKDLQE
+810 
-819 SISESTRKQT
+819 R
-829 KEVEKQT
+829 KQT

-848 NDEKSRNM
+848 NDERVRNM

-981 NLVGWDYDGKKL
+981 NFVGWDYDGKKL

-1018 NPEAVSKAIGDLSKL
+1018 NPEAASKAIGDLSKF

-1182 LEREEIHKNTKLS
+1182 LEREEILKNTKLS

-1202 IALSKANQDKET
+1202 IALSKATQEKET

-1233 GTGEFFRQDQE
+1233 GTSEFFRQDQE

-1251 ANDLADSQFAAT
+1251 ANDLADSQYAAT
-1263 DLNEQNS
+1263 DLDEKNG
-1270 LDGLNAQFEAGLI
+1270 LDNLNAQMEAGLI
-1283 KQQDYE
+1283 KQQDFE
-1289 NQKTAIIQAAQD
+1289 NRKTAIIQAAQD
-1301 QRNQIAAEHA
+1301 QRNQIAAEYA
-1311 KNVQDIEDK
+1311 QNAQDIEDK

-1419 YTGSGRKY
+1419 YTGSGGKY

-1437 VVWSQEDIKRWGGV
+1437 VVWSQEDIRRWGGV

-1471 INNTSAENVF
+1471 QNNTSIENVF

-1490 FNDNQNISN
+1490 FNDNKSISNISN
-1499 IFNRPTRE
+1499 
-1507 NQIIVNAF
+1507 
-1515 KPSKDAASRSEDV
+1515 
-1528 QSITN
+1528 
-1533 QYAGNNTS
+1533 
-1541 FSEVLDKSIQSSK
+1541 
-1554 SFNASKSIISSLS
+1554 LS

-1684 IFNKSVQDDQII
+1684 IFNQSVQDDQII